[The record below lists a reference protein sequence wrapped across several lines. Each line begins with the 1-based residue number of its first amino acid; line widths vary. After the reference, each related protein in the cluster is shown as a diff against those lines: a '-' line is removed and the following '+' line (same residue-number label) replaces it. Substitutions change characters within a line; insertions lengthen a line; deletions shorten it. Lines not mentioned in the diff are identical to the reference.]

1 MVKES
6 MNVKSFFKQ
15 RLPVLTILMVICFIW
30 SGCQDGSKK
39 KKEKP
44 TGKDTTAIVRT
55 PVKPKHIPF
64 NADSAYYYIEKQVSF
79 GPRVPNTFGHRVTA
93 KFLSEELDRFA
104 DHVFVQEA
112 KVTNHKNEILNIQNI
127 IAEFNPEKRDRILLC
142 AHWDTRP
149 IADQDRKRTFEPIDG
164 ANDGGSGVGVLLEIA
179 RVLDSLDFQRGVDI
193 ILFDA
198 EDGGSRDPDEINS
211 WCLGSQFWGS
221 NLHRPGYTARFGIL
235 LDMVGAK
242 NATFAREMHSQQNA
256 PGVVDMVWRTG
267 QNLGFGDYFVNMQG
281 GYITD
286 DHQYVFFATRI
297 PTIDIIEYD
306 VNSPNGFGA
315 YWHTHDDNMD
325 IISKETLTA
334 VGKTVMAV
342 LLK

>member
-1 MVKES
+1 MKKKTFTKVGAGIA
-6 MNVKSFFKQ
+6 V
-15 RLPVLTILMVICFIW
+15 ILFAWMI
-30 SGCQDGSKK
+30 SGCTDSPKK
-39 KKEKP
+39 KKKSP
-44 TGKDTTAIVRT
+44 IQKDTTEVVKQPA
-55 PVKPKHIPF
+55 KPKHIPF
-64 NADSAYYYIEKQVSF
+64 NADTAYYYIEKQVSF
-79 GPRVPNTFGHRVTA
+79 GPRVPNTFSHQLTA
-93 KFLSEELDRFA
+93 KFLAEELDRFA

-112 KVTNHKNEILNIQNI
+112 KVTNHRNEILNIKNI
-127 IAEFNPEKRDRILLC
+127 IAEFNPERKDRILLC

-149 IADQDRKRTFEPIDG
+149 LADMDRNRPFEPIDG

-179 RVLDSLDFQRGVDI
+179 RVLDSLDFNRGLDI

-198 EDGGSRDPDEINS
+198 EDGGSRDPEEINS
-211 WCLGSQFWGS
+211 WCLGSQFWGN
-221 NLHRPGYTARFGIL
+221 NLHRPDYRARFGIL

-242 NATFAREMHSQQNA
+242 DATFAREMHSQQNA
-256 PGVVDMVWRTG
+256 PGVVDMVWRTA
-267 QNLGFGDYFVNMQG
+267 QRLGFGDYFLNMQG

-286 DHQYVFFATRI
+286 DHQYVYFATRI

-306 VNSPNGFGA
+306 VNSPNGFGS

-342 LLK
+342 VLR